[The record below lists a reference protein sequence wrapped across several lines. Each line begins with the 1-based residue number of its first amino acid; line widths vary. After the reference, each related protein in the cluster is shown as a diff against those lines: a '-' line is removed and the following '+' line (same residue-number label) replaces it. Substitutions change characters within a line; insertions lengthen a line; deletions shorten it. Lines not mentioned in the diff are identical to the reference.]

1 MAVSHKESGW
11 LLLIFS
17 LPAKQAAQRVD
28 IWRKLRRAGVLALPS
43 SGYVLPETAAN
54 QETLEW
60 IATAIRKYRG
70 SASVVTVHS
79 FDNLPFAELKGK
91 FLEARAR
98 DYEEIARNLRQMSA
112 KVARSNGQLAR
123 LRRRLQEIMAID
135 FFKSPWRS
143 RVEALLE
150 KAENPQ
156 PGPRLEKGKVPV
168 KKEFRGR
175 VWITRPRPGIDRSA
189 SAWLIRKFI
198 DPRSRFV
205 FGDRKKYPKAVPF
218 DMYGPEGFGHRG
230 EDCTFE
236 TLRKE
241 FGIRDAKVAAIAQ
254 MVHDADLNDAK
265 FGRSEGMGIHR
276 VLKGWAQQGISD
288 GRLLRKGMELFEGL
302 YQSVS

>member
-1 MAVSHKESGW
+1 MYVSSQQSGW

-17 LPAKQAAQRVD
+17 LPAKQAAKRVE

-43 SGYVLPETAAN
+43 SGYVLPETAAHR
-54 QETLEW
+54 ETLEW
-60 IATAIRKYRG
+60 IASSIRKYRG
-70 SASVVTVHS
+70 SASVVAVQS
-79 FDNLPFAELKGK
+79 FDNLPYNELKGK
-91 FLEARAR
+91 FQEARAR
-98 DYEEIARNLRQMSA
+98 DYEELSRELRKRA
-112 KVARSNGQLAR
+112 GKAARSNGQLAR
-123 LRRRLQEIMAID
+123 LRRRLQEITAID
-135 FFKSPWRS
+135 FFDSPWRS
-143 RVEALLE
+143 RVEALLA

-156 PGPRLEKGKVPV
+156 PKSGQEKGKLAV
-168 KKEFRGR
+168 KKEFRNR

-198 DPRSRFV
+198 DPKPKFV
-205 FGDRKKYPKAVPF
+205 FGDRKKYPRAVPF

-241 FGIRDAKVAAIAQ
+241 FAIRDPKVAVIAQ
-254 MVHDADLNDAK
+254 IVHDADLNDAK

-288 GRLLRKGMELFEGL
+288 NQLLRKGMELFDGL

>member
-1 MAVSHKESGW
+1 M
-11 LLLIFS
+11 LIFS

-60 IATAIRKYRG
+60 IATTIRKYRG
-70 SASVVTVHS
+70 SASVVTVQS

-98 DYEEIARNLRQMSA
+98 DYEEIARDLRQIGA
-112 KVARSNGQLAR
+112 KAARSNGQLVR
-123 LRRRLQEIMAID
+123 LRRRLQEITAID
-135 FFKSPWRS
+135 FFNSPWRN

-156 PGPRLEKGKVPV
+156 PRPGLEKGKVPV

-198 DPRSRFV
+198 DPRSKFV

-241 FGIRDAKVAAIAQ
+241 FGIRDPKVAAIAQ

-288 GRLLRKGMELFEGL
+288 GQLLRKGMELFEGL
-302 YQSVS
+302 YQAVS